1 MSGSRALASARR
13 RRATPPEN
21 VNTPPP
27 SPMSTR
33 VSNEAQV
40 QNDVPTPK
48 INALNM
54 LMAHDKMIQNL
65 TTVCDTLNRTAEQ
78 QQEEFAKKMNEI
90 KLDDTNIDFFKDKV
104 RNLEQQMNDIKKH
117 ILKVQTFA
125 METNLQCMQMK
136 KSIIKDDD
144 DDDDDD
150 DEESEPQM
158 ENVDNIS
165 EILLSDNNE
174 ENVVIG

>member
-13 RRATPPEN
+13 RRAAPPEN

-78 QQEEFAKKMNEI
+78 QQEEFAEKMNEM

-144 DDDDDD
+144 DDDD
-150 DEESEPQM
+150 EESEPQM

-165 EILLSDNNE
+165 DILLSDNNE

>member
-13 RRATPPEN
+13 RRAAPPDN
-21 VNTPPP
+21 VPPRPPP
-27 SPMSTR
+27 SPVPTRDLNEST
-33 VSNEAQV
+33 V
-40 QNDVPTPK
+40 QNESPNPK

-54 LMAHDKMIQNL
+54 LMAHDKILQNL
-65 TTVCDTLNRTAEQ
+65 TTVCDTLNRSSEQ
-78 QQEEFAKKMNEI
+78 QQEEFTERMNEM

-104 RNLEQQMNDIKKH
+104 RNLEQQMNEIKKH

-136 KSIIKDDD
+136 KSMNVS
-144 DDDDDD
+144 
-150 DEESEPQM
+150 EEEEQTM
-158 ENVDNIS
+158 ENAEKVSD
-165 EILLSDNNE
+165 ILLNDNNE